1 MSDSESDTG
10 TDRRDRLLDSAVTLL
25 IEGGTGAVDADAI
38 CVAAGLSRDEY
49 DRSFDSVE
57 SVYVAITVRLLDS
70 HVDNSD
76 GAVRATGSPE
86 SALRA
91 AVRGVWELLEERIDE
106 HHALHAL
113 VLGQVHDPGLQARMG
128 FSLYDTHLR
137 IAERWL
143 AGVESKHGIRWGVPV
158 DRLAVLVQATVTGL
172 MLDFIVRRDGDEVR
186 EILDLFAGHL
196 AVHAIPA

>member
-1 MSDSESDTG
+1 MNEPDTG
-10 TDRRDRLLDSAVTLL
+10 TDRRDLFLDSTVTLL
-25 IEGGTGAVDADAI
+25 IEGGTAAVDADAI
-38 CVAAGLSRDEY
+38 CAAAGLGRDEY

-76 GAVRATGSPE
+76 GVVDAAGSPE

-91 AVRGVWELLEERIDE
+91 AFRGVWDLLEERIDE
-106 HHALHAL
+106 HHAMYTLM
-113 VLGQVHDPGLQARMG
+113 LGQVHDPGLRARMG

-143 AGVESKHGIRWGVPV
+143 AGVERKHGIRWSVPI

-172 MLDFIVRRDGDEVR
+172 MLDFIARRDGDEVR

-196 AVHAIPA
+196 AVHAIPV

>member
-1 MSDSESDTG
+1 MNEPDTG
-10 TDRRDRLLDSAVTLL
+10 TDRRDRFLDSTVTLL
-25 IEGGTGAVDADAI
+25 IEGGAGAVDADAI
-38 CVAAGLSRDEY
+38 CAAAGLGRDQF

-57 SVYVAITVRLLDS
+57 SVYVAITMRLLDS

-91 AVRGVWELLEERIDE
+91 AVRGVWGLLEERIDE
-106 HHALHAL
+106 HHAMHAL
-113 VLGQVHDPGLQARMG
+113 MLGQVRDPGLRARMG

-143 AGVESKHGIRWGVPV
+143 AGVESKHGIRWSMPI
-158 DRLAVLVQATVTGL
+158 DQLAVLVQATVTGL
-172 MLDFIVRRDGDEVR
+172 MLDFVARRDGDEVR

-196 AVHAIPA
+196 AVHAIPV